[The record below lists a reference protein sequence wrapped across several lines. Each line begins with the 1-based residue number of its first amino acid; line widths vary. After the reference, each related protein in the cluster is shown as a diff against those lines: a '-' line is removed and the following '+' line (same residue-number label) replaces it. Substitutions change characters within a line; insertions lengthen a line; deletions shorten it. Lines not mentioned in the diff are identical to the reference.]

1 MSRFIGASRLVR
13 ATLNSNQALLSNQK
27 PASCIL
33 HSIRFSSTE
42 DKLPVAEITDKV
54 SSVVDPPFVEL
65 GLADGWM
72 PYNFVE
78 GLFETLHTTTGL
90 PWWATIT
97 LATVAM
103 RTVTFPIFVN
113 SRKYTTRMSNH
124 GSKTSVSLN
133 IFFYLRCKLQCCH
146 TVSLFGVS

>member
-13 ATLNSNQALLSNQK
+13 ATLKSNQALLSNHK
-27 PASCIL
+27 PATTFL
-33 HSIRFSSTE
+33 HPIRFSSTE
-42 DKLPVAEITDKV
+42 NADSSLPVAEITEQV
-54 SSVVDPPFVEL
+54 PVVVDPPFVEL

-78 GLFETLHTTTGL
+78 GLFETMHLTTGL

-103 RTVTFPIFVN
+103 RAITFPIFVN

-124 GSKTSVSLN
+124 GSKTSVSLS
-133 IFFYLRCKLQCCH
+133 
-146 TVSLFGVS
+146 SLHV